1 MSEDTEV
8 TNVPPYIGVPRLSHQ
23 CPVDDVVAVVVITA
37 DEVVDVVTEVAGVD
51 VVVEVVL
58 VDVCVGDVVV
68 DVLQDAK
75 TSEITMVQVSSTQIT
90 PLFMQASFLICI
102 LPDDLTINLSEEHA

>member
-1 MSEDTEV
+1 
-8 TNVPPYIGVPRLSHQ
+8 
-23 CPVDDVVAVVVITA
+23 VAVVVTTA
-37 DEVVDVVTEVAGVD
+37 DDVVEVVTEVANVE
-51 VVVEVVL
+51 VVVEVVV
-58 VDVCVGDVVV
+58 VDVCVVDVEL

-75 TSEITMVQVSSTQIT
+75 TSEITMIQVSSTQIT